1 MGKEYIEPDET
12 TGQRENRSRGK
23 TGVLVG
29 LDLPSAGE
37 GTKAGVR
44 FPYLA
49 IVWVRGETFKVES
62 EAADLWQL
70 KGNENQTVLVAAKRI
85 PDRDAGPL
93 EGAAAI
99 VRQLKNSLALPVFGI
114 GMKTDLFHSCGHC

>member
-1 MGKEYIEPDET
+1 M
-12 TGQRENRSRGK
+12 
-23 TGVLVG
+23 LVG
-29 LDLPSAGE
+29 LDLPSVGE
-37 GTKAGVR
+37 RTEAGVQ
-44 FPYLA
+44 FPYQA

-93 EGAAAI
+93 EGTIAI
-99 VRQLKNSLALPVFGI
+99 VRQLENSLALPVFGI
-114 GMKTDLFHSCGHC
+114 GMKTDIFQSCGHC